1 MVMGEARRTKRSW
14 PRLLLALTRA
24 RVTIAVTLTTATGY
38 ILGAGRVDANLGMA
52 VLGVF
57 LLASGASA
65 LNQCQ
70 DARIDGLM
78 ERTRRRPLPAGLIDL
93 PTALFVAILL
103 MLAGL
108 YVLASIGTNTGTLLL
123 LSGFAVLWYNGVYA
137 YLKRI
142 TAFAVVPGALIGA
155 IPPVIGYLAAGGSFA
170 SPLVLLMGTF
180 FFVWQIPHFWLLL
193 LMCGSQYDDAG
204 LPVLTRVFSPRQL
217 LRITF
222 MWLIATAAAGLVFPT
237 MAHADLAIPWNL
249 AIVVASFWLVSKA
262 VTVLRSPAQPEQQ
275 RPLRRAFVQVNV
287 YALIIMV
294 CLSLNA
300 LQTATN

>member
-1 MVMGEARRTKRSW
+1 
-14 PRLLLALTRA
+14 
-24 RVTIAVTLTTATGY
+24 
-38 ILGAGRVDANLGMA
+38 
-52 VLGVF
+52 
-57 LLASGASA
+57 
-65 LNQCQ
+65 
-70 DARIDGLM
+70 
-78 ERTRRRPLPAGLIDL
+78 
-93 PTALFVAILL
+93 VAILL

-108 YVLASIGTNTGTLLL
+108 YVLASIGTNTGALLL

-137 YLKRI
+137 YLKRV

-262 VTVLRSPAQPEQQ
+262 VSVLRSPAQAEQQ